1 MDMINQVN
9 SAIELTFNREDEIGF
24 AECELHGI
32 VNKDDINL
40 YIDYINSGCNINDYK
55 INPLYKENDGID
67 AEKVFSNGALRWKR
81 AVSEIWFYSL
91 NLNHLLASFIDDYG
105 EKDGEKEFYD
115 TAKNSTGLSKKKITD
130 IMRMSQVLTLKQAVE
145 LQTAGCQI
153 TGVMRLAAPE
163 TPKAAVEMAL
173 AEAQESGT
181 VLTTEVV
188 ADIIDFSKNGIVSE
202 FEPEIETPSDDDE
215 LEVNTVDVELLSN
228 GKNRYSVMAGDE
240 HLGAVEKVDNGVWR
254 IDGSNGEPAF
264 KSEQDA
270 AKRLAELS
278 QDKVQN
284 IVVDVIPNIDNGNDE
299 LKEKIKQLKIER
311 ENLLA
316 QLEQLK
322 NEPKPEPEKQEIK
335 IPEGAILIDKSQAE
349 VFKQWVKYWGHKHG
363 ADTPRGAG
371 IVTAL
376 NELKGIISDISD
388 VEIPQCKAAKKAK

>member
-1 MDMINQVN
+1 MDMITQVN
-9 SAIELTFNREDEIGF
+9 SAIELTFNKVEEIDF
-24 AECELHGI
+24 AQSELLGI
-32 VNKDDINL
+32 VSKNDCDL
-40 YIDYINSGCNINDYK
+40 YIEYVEGGCNLNDYK
-55 INPLYKENDGID
+55 INPLYVQNQGID

-105 EKDGEKEFYD
+105 EKDGENEFF
-115 TAKNSTGLSKKKITD
+115 TQAKNSTGLSKKKITD
-130 IMRMSQVLTLKQAVE
+130 IMRMSQVLTLKQSVD

-188 ADIIDFSKNGIVSE
+188 ADIIDFSKNGITSD
-202 FEPEIETPSDDDE
+202 FEPEIETESDDE
-215 LEVNTVDVELLSN
+215 LEVNLTVDVKAETVN
-228 GKNRYSVMAGDE
+228 NEVENITDE
-240 HLGAVEKVDNGVWR
+240 HIIVEVGNLDDKSIIKDLENDNQNR
-254 IDGSNGEPAF
+254 IAQIQQLKDER
-264 KSEQDA
+264 
-270 AKRLAELS
+270 KRLLE
-278 QDKVQN
+278 
-284 IVVDVIPNIDNGNDE
+284 
-299 LKEKIKQLKIER
+299 
-311 ENLLA
+311 

-322 NEPKPEPEKQEIK
+322 AEKTEVKPDEIV

-388 VEIPQCKAAKKAK
+388 VEIPQCKVKKAK